1 MPAIMIMYDVCN
13 QTNCMCDEF
22 DTVMCHPLVLP
33 PTGLSAVHTSTTI
46 RVYWTPPTATPTGY
60 EITYFPGAGDITGT
74 AVPVGGDSTDS
85 SEITGLSATVTYRVS
100 IVSVNGATRS
110 ATTGPVLA
118 VRGKYTFIS
127 SLFLIF
133 VGYGIHENIV
143 LTKMSRQYWIYV
155 QMSIG
160 VLIPAADLP
169 YSTMQGNVTSQ
180 NSNAVILPA

>member
-46 RVYWTPPTATPTGY
+46 RVHWTPPTATPTEY
-60 EITYFPGAGDITGT
+60 EITYFTGDTTGIT
-74 AVPVGGDSTDS
+74 VSVGGGSTDNGK
-85 SEITGLSATVTYRVS
+85 ILLLSATVTYRVS

-118 VRGKYTFIS
+118 ARGKYT
-127 SLFLIF
+127 LI
-133 VGYGIHENIV
+133 
-143 LTKMSRQYWIYV
+143 
-155 QMSIG
+155 
-160 VLIPAADLP
+160 
-169 YSTMQGNVTSQ
+169 
-180 NSNAVILPA
+180 

>member
-1 MPAIMIMYDVCN
+1 MIMYDVCN

-46 RVYWTPPTATPTGY
+46 RVHWTPPTATPTGY
-60 EITYFPGAGDITGT
+60 EITYFTGDTTGT
-74 AVPVGGDSTDS
+74 PVSVGGGSTS
-85 SEITGLSATVTYRVS
+85 SHDITGLSATVTYRVS

-118 VRGKYTFIS
+118 ARREYTFIS

-133 VGYGIHENIV
+133 VGYGIHGNT
-143 LTKMSRQYWIYV
+143 LTMKISRY
-155 QMSIG
+155 
-160 VLIPAADLP
+160 
-169 YSTMQGNVTSQ
+169 T
-180 NSNAVILPA
+180 AV